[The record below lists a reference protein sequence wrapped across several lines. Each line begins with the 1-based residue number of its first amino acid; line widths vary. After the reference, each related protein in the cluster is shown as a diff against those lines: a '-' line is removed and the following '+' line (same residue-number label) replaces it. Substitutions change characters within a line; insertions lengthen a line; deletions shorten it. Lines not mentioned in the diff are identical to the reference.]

1 MAHYSIKDL
10 EQLSGI
16 KAHTIRIWEKRY
28 QLIKPGRTQTNIR
41 LYSDDDLRRILNVSI
56 LSRHGFKISRIAAF
70 HEEEISEKI
79 LHLSQNSPSQ
89 TDQVEALVV
98 AMIELDESKFNRIL
112 SASVTKIGF
121 EDSFIQ
127 VIFPFL
133 EKIGM
138 LWQAGTINPAQ
149 EHFIT
154 NLIRQRL
161 IVSIDGAQSNY
172 DPNAKKFLLFMQEGD
187 SHELGLLFFH
197 YMLARRGQKVLYLGS
212 SVPYNDIPRICSIFH
227 PDFLVT
233 LFVSPIDEEYYNSYL
248 KFVAGH
254 PGSLKAFISGQQ
266 VVNAGRKLP
275 HNISLVKNPHQF
287 SEELKKVL
295 PG

>member
-1 MAHYSIKDL
+1 MANYSIKDL

-79 LHLSQNSPSQ
+79 LHLSQNSPSHV
-89 TDQVEALVV
+89 DQVEALVV
-98 AMIELDESKFNRIL
+98 SMIELDESKFNRIL

-121 EDSFIQ
+121 EDSYIH

-133 EKIGM
+133 EKTGV

-161 IVSIDGAQSNY
+161 IVAIDGAQANY

-187 SHELGLLFFH
+187 FHELGLLFFH

-212 SVPYNDIPRICSIFH
+212 SIPYNDIPRVCSVYK
-227 PDFLVT
+227 PDFLIT
-233 LFVSPIDEEYYNSYL
+233 LFVTPINEDYYNSYM
-248 KFVAGH
+248 KFVSGY
-254 PGSLKAFISGQQ
+254 PGPIRAFISGQQ
-266 VVNAGRKLP
+266 VVHAGRKYP
-275 HNISLVKNPHQF
+275 QNVSLVKDPHHF
-287 SEELKKVL
+287 SEELKQYL
-295 PG
+295 SR